1 MNVLTTTQLIKQLTS
16 ALLGTSPS
24 ARERFILVQSLES
37 LVRLAKSEYRV
48 AAKRTADKA
57 NGAIALAVARR
68 TTKNAIR
75 KAAAIVVH
83 AELRERD
90 SR

>member
-1 MNVLTTTQLIKQLTS
+1 MNVLTTAQLVNQLTS

-37 LVRLAKSEYRV
+37 LVRLAKSEYRMD
-48 AAKRTADKA
+48 AKRSADKA
-57 NGAIALAVARR
+57 NGAVASAVARR
-68 TTKNAIR
+68 TAKIAIR
-75 KAAAIVVH
+75 KAASILVH
-83 AELRERD
+83 AELQVRD